1 MSIAKKT
8 VACLTATA
16 VAAGVCAPAA
26 SAASFTVSNGQCN
39 FSYSWNDD
47 SMWRRVQNLTDTNAE
62 LPKTPSKL
70 GAQGMVG
77 VFDTVVSNT
86 RGDTRT
92 WARGMKNEYS
102 RCASQASYNGA
113 EASLL
118 SLAALSTEDTELTDA
133 NGELTD
139 TGIAVVVVSVI
150 AGVLGLGAAAW
161 FATQQ

>member
-1 MSIAKKT
+1 MKT
-8 VACLTATA
+8 
-16 VAAGVCAPAA
+16 
-26 SAASFTVSNGQCN
+26 
-39 FSYSWNDD
+39 
-47 SMWRRVQNLTDTNAE
+47 
-62 LPKTPSKL
+62 
-70 GAQGMVG
+70 
-77 VFDTVVSNT
+77 
-86 RGDTRT
+86 
-92 WARGMKNEYS
+92 EYS

-118 SLAALSTEDTELTDA
+118 SLAALSTEATELTDA